1 MIDLWKADK
10 MHAQFIN
17 YDELE
22 KYRDFGGIRIEEDF
36 VITEVGA
43 RLLGIEIAKTVEDV
57 ESTILI

>member
-1 MIDLWKADK
+1 
-10 MHAQFIN
+10 MHSQFIN

-36 VITEVGA
+36 VITEDGA
-43 RLLGIEIAKTVEDV
+43 RLLGIEIAKTVEDL